1 MIRRAFATTLLV
13 LFASSVTGC
22 GGKAPTP
29 EEKAAIAKTLQS
41 VYKARDR
48 AIEIKVNSIR
58 MDGDEAKVVMT
69 VLYPKFASF
78 GLKHDVVMRR
88 SGVKW
93 EIVSDKQRSPH

>member
-1 MIRRAFATTLLV
+1 MPRRVWLTALFV
-13 LFASSVTGC
+13 LFTLSVTGC

-29 EEKAAIAKTLQS
+29 EEKSAISKTLQS
-41 VYKARDR
+41 IYKARDR

-58 MDGDEAKVVMT
+58 MNGDEAHVVMT

-88 SGVKW
+88 AGAKW
-93 EIVSDKQRSPH
+93 EIVSDKQRGPH